1 LRDESSPGFLSRFQQ
16 MQSHGQVKAGGER
29 LKRVFFCGFGGY
41 KFAID
46 SLDSLV
52 ISLKGPNLNLAIEFG
67 WLWLWLD
74 VHTHNPIV

>member
-1 LRDESSPGFLSRFQQ
+1 
-16 MQSHGQVKAGGER
+16 MQSQGQVKDGGEL
-29 LKRVFFCGFGGY
+29 LKRGFFFFGWCGGN

-46 SLDSLV
+46 SLDWLV

-67 WLWLWLD
+67 WLRLWLD